1 MHDCNFFEQCFL
13 SGIPY
18 RFRMFT
24 ENALKASQES
34 QVMLNLFGNALSSAM
49 ASTSLGLPNLFMVAI
64 GSYGRLD
71 GASKYSDY
79 DILYLYEGNKNNDF
93 VVIIRQFIKEII
105 AGNKALL
112 FDHREE
118 IERDTFDFDTSQA
131 YPVLS
136 TDELFHDDYET
147 RALQFL
153 TEGRALCQPEAIDQ
167 LKKDMIT
174 KYGYTQNINELDFR
188 KLTTALENLK
198 NAFCTDI
205 IGRLAASGRKLN
217 NKKILKLFA
226 LREFFYIATL
236 FSVSEIAI
244 GISTNNFTIIESIR
258 KMSSPSTLKVSSFGD
273 PNSPMHV
280 LLRNQ
285 IPEVLEEIIK
295 ILEPKIDQIPLPGR
309 MVFKSSHDDP
319 KEISYLRAI
328 SLSVIH
334 KFNSLLKR
342 LHDENFLNSI
352 EEFEPDYTTWIG
364 KRQFSHI
371 TKSREEL
378 IQSSKILASTIVEI
392 LTFISEA
399 TDNATFED
407 AIQTLNKI
415 KYYEI
420 VL

>member
-1 MHDCNFFEQCFL
+1 MRDCNNFEQCFL
-13 SGIPY
+13 SSIPY
-18 RFRMFT
+18 RFRMLT

-34 QVMLNLFGNALSSAM
+34 EVMLNLFGNALISAKV
-49 ASTSLGLPNLFMVAI
+49 STSLDLPNILIVAI

-71 GASKYSDY
+71 GASKFSDY
-79 DILYLYEGNKNNDF
+79 DILYLYEGNKDND
-93 VVIIRQFIKEII
+93 VVNIIRKFIKEIVI
-105 AGNKALL
+105 GNKALL

-118 IERDTFDFDTSQA
+118 IENDTFDFDISPA

-136 TDELFHDDYET
+136 TNELFNEDYEI
-147 RALQFL
+147 RALQLL
-153 TEGRALCQPEAIDQ
+153 TEGRALCQHEVVDQ
-167 LKKDMIT
+167 LKKDLIT

-188 KLTTALENLK
+188 NLTNSLENLK
-198 NAFCTDI
+198 NAFCTEI
-205 IGRLAASGRKLN
+205 IGRLANSGRKLN

-236 FSVSEIAI
+236 FSISEIAI
-244 GISTNNFTIIESIR
+244 GVSANNFTISQSIR
-258 KMSSPSTLKVSSFGD
+258 KMSSPSTLKISSFGD
-273 PNSPMHV
+273 PNNPIHA
-280 LLRNQ
+280 LIRNQ
-285 IPEVLEEIIK
+285 IPEVFDEIIK

-328 SLSVIH
+328 SLSVVH

-342 LHDENFLNSI
+342 LHDENFLSSI
-352 EEFEPDYTTWIG
+352 AEFEPDYTTWIG

-378 IQSSKILASTIVEI
+378 IQSSKILAITIVEI

-399 TDNATFED
+399 TDTGTFED

-415 KYYEI
+415 KDYEI